1 MRLQYGGRS
10 KAMLIFQSERA
21 IKCNYKMFYYWLRQ
35 SLKSQSGFMLPVKT
49 SSETEGQRHG
59 WGEAEEG
66 APGPHKCTVG
76 LS

>member
-10 KAMLIFQSERA
+10 KAMLIFQSEKA

-35 SLKSQSGFMLPVKT
+35 SLNSRSGFMLPVKT

-59 WGEAEEG
+59 WWEAEERRG
-66 APGPHKCTVG
+66 NPDHINA
-76 LS
+76 LSA